1 MNCYRPHSP
10 VTMVPL
16 RFSMKRE
23 APNVFQEQIISCLVT
38 QTSWIA
44 LSTTRPDNGEKN
56 NVEGGCVM
64 EEKTGKQIRRQGG
77 GGGLAGNRIGAATCT
92 VAARSVI
99 DSSPHATRFHRLCRL
114 LAATATTHHP
124 HQRPNQI
131 RKGKPGKKLALN
143 SRFQWRPLFNETM

>member
-23 APNVFQEQIISCLVT
+23 APNVFQEQNISCLVT
-38 QTSWIA
+38 PTSWIA

-77 GGGLAGNRIGAATCT
+77 GGGVGWQPNRCGHLHCGGA
-92 VAARSVI
+92 VGDRFFAARHTFPPVVSI
-99 DSSPHATRFHRLCRL
+99 TGSHSNDAPPPPKTQPNPERKTR
-114 LAATATTHHP
+114 
-124 HQRPNQI
+124 
-131 RKGKPGKKLALN
+131 
-143 SRFQWRPLFNETM
+143 